1 MYIRFEEIIN
11 ILPEKR
17 NKFVFCNPD
26 IYIKLQAKK
35 VVIWDSILSNLDSKW
50 LEGKFLWPT
59 QFDFGSHSEDYE
71 RQFYDYKTIE
81 LLQFPVLESLDT
93 ENCYAFV
100 FDQNHDLYIHEDF
113 IQALKLAGCQDVW
126 YDTTYPFGRY

>member
-50 LEGKFLWPT
+50 LEGKFL
-59 QFDFGSHSEDYE
+59 
-71 RQFYDYKTIE
+71 
-81 LLQFPVLESLDT
+81 
-93 ENCYAFV
+93 
-100 FDQNHDLYIHEDF
+100 
-113 IQALKLAGCQDVW
+113 
-126 YDTTYPFGRY
+126 